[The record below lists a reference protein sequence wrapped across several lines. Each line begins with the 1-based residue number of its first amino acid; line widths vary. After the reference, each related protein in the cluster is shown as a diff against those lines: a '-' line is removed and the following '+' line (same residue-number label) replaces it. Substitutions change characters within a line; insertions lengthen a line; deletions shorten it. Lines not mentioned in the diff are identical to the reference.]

1 MSSTFAYVRIS
12 KSEQNTEN
20 QIKEIESAD
29 FSIQPHRIISKTV
42 CRSMPIS
49 RSKGFKLLL
58 DKMWPRYILVVTRMD
73 RLGLNAIDI
82 SITVAKLEQLGIKV
96 HCLTLGGVDLTS
108 PAGKMTM
115 GVINHVAQ
123 FERNLLI
130 EHTQSGLDRTK
141 TNDEIL
147 GCLNVLSN
155 SLKIETIQYLQTCK
169 TVTAIVRD
177 LNVSR

>member
-1 MSSTFAYVRIS
+1 
-12 KSEQNTEN
+12 
-20 QIKEIESAD
+20 
-29 FSIQPHRIISKTV
+29 
-42 CRSMPIS
+42 
-49 RSKGFKLLL
+49 
-58 DKMWPRYILVVTRMD
+58 MD
-73 RLGLNAIDI
+73 RLGLNAIDV

-96 HCLTLGGVDLTS
+96 HCLTLGGVDQTS

-123 FERNLLI
+123 FGRNLLI

-147 GCLNVLSN
+147 GCPNVLSN

-177 LNVSR
+177 LNVSRQTHNAH